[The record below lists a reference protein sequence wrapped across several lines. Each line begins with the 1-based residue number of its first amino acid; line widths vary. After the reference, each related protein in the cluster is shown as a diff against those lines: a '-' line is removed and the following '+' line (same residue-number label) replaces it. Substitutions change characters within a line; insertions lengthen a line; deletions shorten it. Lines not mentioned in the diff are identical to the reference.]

1 MPTPAPDAALDAA
14 IASGD
19 AARVLATVVARSA
32 ELLRAG
38 DLTRLGRATDVVAP
52 GGAPVPAALAWRHG
66 YALHQSGHFAA
77 ALEVFARA
85 DLTGAAPAD
94 VALLHAS
101 EASSLWAQ
109 GDAVASRRLSDRALA
124 EALACADDG
133 AVAAAWVS
141 QALVSAL
148 EGDRNSNLL
157 AYERALAAAE
167 RAGDVLT
174 QVRVH
179 NNIGSLDNEEG
190 RYTGALAHLDQALE
204 LAGTGVPGAV
214 RALSLI
220 NRAEALLGLGRVEEC
235 LAELE
240 AARVL
245 ARAVESPLLGYAVLG
260 MGDARRLCG
269 NATQAAAAYRE
280 AIAIAERSADAQ
292 ILVSATSGLARV
304 LVVDDLDEA
313 RGLVKRALDL
323 PAALGKV
330 EPMLAAGWVRLATGD
345 LDDAGE
351 FSRQAVREAGRRH
364 DSRGLAEA
372 LELQAMLSSGARS
385 TDLLDEAATLW
396 TGTANAIGLATNR
409 VLRGRLTGDATA
421 EDLGRRRLRALGV
434 RDDASRIAGPLQ
446 SLGRFEEPP
455 VAIRALGSF
464 TVSTDGVPVPAS
476 AWQSRKS
483 RDALKIL
490 AGRRGRPITRDALA
504 DHLWPDADGTGNRLS
519 VVLSTLRAVLDP
531 TKQHPSDHF
540 LVADRESV
548 RLDVNHV
555 EVDAVAFTRSATR
568 ALQAARSGTP
578 AGDGGVEELERA
590 AARYTGHYLED
601 DPYSD
606 WAVAVRDE
614 LLALAIDVKRELAS
628 ALLGRDEPQRAIPW
642 LVGLLSDDP
651 YDEPTH
657 HALIRVLHHGRR
669 HGEARR
675 AYRAYAV
682 RMQEI
687 GTPATPLEQ
696 LLRE

>member
-1 MPTPAPDAALDAA
+1 MPTPAAGAALDAA
-14 IASGD
+14 VASGD
-19 AARVLATVVARSA
+19 AATVLAAVVAHSA

-38 DLTRLGRATDVVAP
+38 DLDRLARATAAAAP
-52 GGAPVPAALAWRHG
+52 DGGPVPAGLAWRHG
-66 YALHQSGHFAA
+66 FVLHQAGHFSA
-77 ALEVFARA
+77 ALVVFARA
-85 DLTGAAPAD
+85 DLTDAAPAD

-109 GDAVASRRLSDRALA
+109 GDAVASRRLSDQALA
-124 EALACADDG
+124 EALACGDDG

-174 QVRVH
+174 QVRIH
-179 NNIGSLDNEEG
+179 NNLGSLQVEEG
-190 RYTGALAHLDQALE
+190 RYPAALRHLDQALE
-204 LAGTGVPGAV
+204 TATELPAAV
-214 RALSLI
+214 RALTLI
-220 NRAEALLGLGRVEEC
+220 NRAEALLGLGRVEES
-235 LAELE
+235 LAELD

-245 ARAVESPLLGYAVLG
+245 ARAAESPLLGYAVVGLG
-260 MGDARRLCG
+260 EARRTCG

-280 AIAIAERSADAQ
+280 AIAIAERTADAQ
-292 ILVSATSGLARV
+292 ILVTATSGLARV

-313 RGLVKRALDL
+313 RGLVKRALDQ
-323 PAALGKV
+323 PAALGQV
-330 EPMLAAGWVRLATGD
+330 EPMLAAGWVCLATGD

-372 LELQAMLSSGARS
+372 LELQAMLTTGARS

-396 TGTANAIGLATNR
+396 SETAGAIGLATNQ
-409 VLRGRLTGDATA
+409 VLRARVTGDAVA

-434 RDDASRIAGPLQ
+434 RDDATRIAGPLQ
-446 SLGRFEEPP
+446 SLGRVEQPP
-455 VAIRALGSF
+455 VAIRTLGSF
-464 TVSTDGVPVPAS
+464 VVLTDGTPVAAS

-504 DHLWPDADGTGNRLS
+504 DHLWPDSDGTGNRLS

-531 TKQHPSDHF
+531 ARQHPSDHF

-548 RLDVNHV
+548 RLDVEHV
-555 EVDAVAFTRSATR
+555 EIDAVTFTRSATR
-568 ALQAARSGTP
+568 ALGAVRSGWP
-578 AGDGGVEELERA
+578 GPDDGVAQLERA
-590 AARYTGHYLED
+590 AAGYTGHYLED

-606 WAVAVRDE
+606 WSVDVRDE
-614 LLALAIDVKRELAS
+614 LLALSIDVKRELAA
-628 ALLGRDEPQRAIPW
+628 ALIARDEPQRAVAW
-642 LVGLLSDDP
+642 LVSLLSDDP

-657 HALIRVLHHGRR
+657 HALIRVLHAGRR

-675 AYRAYAV
+675 AYRAYAA
-682 RMQEI
+682 RMHDI
-687 GTPATPLEQ
+687 GTPAAPLAE
-696 LLRE
+696 LVGG